1 MILGINHLIG
11 QDIFQSIHHMIKDVF
26 KKIVNILLLPFREHF
41 MLFLV
46 LSLLTAFAHSV
57 GYFTTVNFLTFSS
70 FVAII
75 MHCISL
81 SYIATLL
88 ISLIR
93 KKVIRRIVLAII
105 LIYVVIDFI
114 VNFYCAFYLHLL
126 FDNDVAL
133 LIKETD
139 PSEAGEFFSS
149 LVPAWIVLTITGVF
163 ALIILSWWFMKKRDL
178 KFNLGKKASVLALG
192 IVAICMMGNLR
203 VWEVWEFGPFSPIH
217 TFAQNDNPSDLRLYY
232 THPQLQFDEN
242 QELPTNLVL
251 IIGESFG
258 RSHSS
263 IYGYEKMTNPLLAKL
278 KDDQL
283 LFYFDSIYS
292 PASQTAKSLRY
303 MLSTYDLPDEGK
315 DKKWF
320 EYISLIELMDECGFD
335 CYWFGNQGRVGDH
348 NGPTRA
354 YAQACDH
361 QWFLQ
366 KDNILDQSDVVL
378 VDSTSQYV
386 SQISHKNHN
395 FIVYHMKGSHFDYSK
410 RYPPEFARFTVNDYP
425 SDPESHRL
433 VLSSYDNSILYND
446 YIVNQLMAFFKD
458 TESIIIYLSDHGQVM
473 YRNSKDPDYYAHG
486 RKEDPVDYACGTEIP
501 FFIYASPLYQ
511 QKHPEI
517 MERIKYR
524 QDHPEN
530 WNSDDL
536 PYFILDLIGVKE
548 INHEDIRSKSV
559 LN

>member
-1 MILGINHLIG
+1 MN
-11 QDIFQSIHHMIKDVF
+11 KDTF
-26 KKIVNILLLPFREHF
+26 KKIVNIFLLPFREHF
-41 MLFLV
+41 MLFFL

-57 GYFTTVNFLTFSS
+57 GYFTTENFLTFNS

-88 ISLIR
+88 IA
-93 KKVIRRIVLAII
+93 VIRGKVLKRIVLVV
-105 LIYVVIDFI
+105 LFMYVVIDFI
-114 VNFYCAFYLHLL
+114 INFYCAFYLHLL

-139 PSEAGEFFSS
+139 PSEINEFFSS
-149 LVPAWIVLTITGVF
+149 LVPTWMVLS
-163 ALIILSWWFMKKRDL
+163 ILGIFLLFILLWWFIKRHNL
-178 KFNLGKKASVLALG
+178 KFNLNTKASVLAMGFVGL
-192 IVAICMMGNLR
+192 CMLGNLR
-203 VWEVWEFGPFSPIH
+203 VWEVWEFGPFSPFH
-217 TFAQNDNPSDLRLYY
+217 TFAQQDNPSDLRSYY
-232 THPQLQFDEN
+232 SHPQLIFDN
-242 QELPTNLVL
+242 KQELPTNIVL

-263 IYGYEKMTNPLLAKL
+263 VYGYQKLTNPLLTKL
-278 KDDQL
+278 KDNHL
-283 LFYFDSIYS
+283 LFSFDSIDS

-303 MLSTYDLPDEGK
+303 MLSTYDLDLHHENK
-315 DKKWF
+315 EKKWF
-320 EYISLIELMDECGFD
+320 EYISLIELMHECGYN

-354 YAQACDH
+354 YAQACDY

-366 KDNILDQSDVVL
+366 KDNIRDQSDIVL
-378 VDSTSQYV
+378 VDSTRHYV
-386 SQISHKNHN
+386 NQISHKNHN
-395 FIVYHMKGSHFDYSK
+395 FIIYHMKGSHFDYSK
-410 RYPPEFARFTVNDYP
+410 RYPAEFAHFSVNDYP
-425 SDPESHRL
+425 SDPQSHRS

-446 YIVNQLMAFFKD
+446 YIVNEIMAFFKE

-486 RKEDPVDYACGTEIP
+486 RKEDPVDYACGIEIP

-511 QKHPEI
+511 QKHSDV

-524 QDHPEN
+524 QDNPKN
-530 WNSDDL
+530 WNSDNL

-548 INHEDIRSKSV
+548 INHENIQSKSV